1 MFRLKSKRDQLST
14 KRQLAGS
21 NSARNE
27 PISFLT
33 GVKRAVNSNKTARN
47 SPVAFEAAYSG
58 SMSPLYSSS

>member
-1 MFRLKSKRDQLST
+1 MFRLKNKRDQLST

-33 GVKRAVNSNKTARN
+33 GVKRAVNSNKQLVIPQLLLRLLILE
-47 SPVAFEAAYSG
+47 V
-58 SMSPLYSSS
+58 

>member
-1 MFRLKSKRDQLST
+1 MFRLKNKRDQLST

-47 SPVAFEAAYSG
+47 SPVAF
-58 SMSPLYSSS
+58 